1 MNNIQCGVSH
11 TCPVQVALHDRP
23 RYDRISAVAYS
34 KELIQ
39 LATIELITYAP
50 NRDIPYRVVG
60 ACARTR
66 TPNGELILASALRSR
81 GDVERIS
88 LTVHGWTYEAEGV
101 VLRPLLIEA
110 MLDEAGIPGA
120 YALSIGLADALDKE
134 LWRLERERAGRA
146 KLLAKL
152 LQVTI

>member
-1 MNNIQCGVSH
+1 M
-11 TCPVQVALHDRP
+11 
-23 RYDRISAVAYS
+23 
-34 KELIQ
+34 
-39 LATIELITYAP
+39 ATVELITYAP

-66 TPNGELILASALRSR
+66 TPNGELILASALRSC
-81 GDVERIS
+81 GDVELVS
-88 LTVHGWTYEAEGV
+88 LTVRGSTYEAEGV
-101 VLRPLLIEA
+101 VLRPLLIES

-134 LWRLERERAGRA
+134 LTRLERERASRA
-146 KLLAKL
+146 RLLAKL

>member
-1 MNNIQCGVSH
+1 M
-11 TCPVQVALHDRP
+11 AD
-23 RYDRISAVAYS
+23 
-34 KELIQ
+34 
-39 LATIELITYAP
+39 IELITYAP

-81 GDVERIS
+81 GDVELVS
-88 LTVHGWTYEAEGV
+88 LTVRGSTYEAEGV
-101 VLRPLLIEA
+101 VLRPLLIEL

-134 LWRLERERAGRA
+134 LTRLERERASRA
-146 KLLAKL
+146 RLLAKL